1 MGVKSCE
8 TTLNL
13 QFRKI
18 LREVKQSG
26 EIHLVLD
33 CDHDKIRMVMKEAM
47 AVGMMTAYHNYLI
60 TNMVR
65 IFHMT
70 FFQFFSNFKDL
81 HLVDLEDFKYGG
93 TNITSF
99 RLVDPHNPEVKE
111 VVKSWTLGIR
121 GSKNRINETN
131 FKVCQVQ
138 QKLN

>member
-1 MGVKSCE
+1 M
-8 TTLNL
+8 
-13 QFRKI
+13 
-18 LREVKQSG
+18 KQSG

-33 CDHDKIRMVMKEAM
+33 CDHDKIRMVMKEAT

-65 IFHMT
+65 IFHMK

-111 VVKSWTLGIR
+111 VVKSWTLGIG
-121 GSKNRINETN
+121 GSKNKINETN
-131 FKVCQVQ
+131 FKVYQAQMKYLKNLMNSVKFCS
-138 QKLN
+138 